1 MSSRLGLNRSGLL
14 RASWRHERA
23 RCACASWCCCVTQP
37 AQARAVPRPCG
48 HRPSRT
54 RRRGTR
60 ARRATTTPAP
70 SRRTDIR
77 KPNFLRMTGTP
88 LSVVASVTR
97 AKLWAV
103 TTCTTS
109 CAHRSPSPQLDFCSN
124 PCDVPSPPPQVRVR
138 ARFPA
143 AATAA
148 ATAAAHGGARRRRLR
163 SVWVFFARARTTAAA
178 ATEVPRASFRGTLS
192 SPPSPHDATFLTR
205 RVFMPYTTSRDVTRG
220 RYGDRTAIR
229 S

>member
-1 MSSRLGLNRSGLL
+1 MRARDNGGTPTRDDVQRL
-14 RASWRHERA
+14 RAEA
-23 RCACASWCCCVTQP
+23 
-37 AQARAVPRPCG
+37 
-48 HRPSRT
+48 
-54 RRRGTR
+54 
-60 ARRATTTPAP
+60 
-70 SRRTDIR
+70 
-77 KPNFLRMTGTP
+77 
-88 LSVVASVTR
+88 
-97 AKLWAV
+97 
-103 TTCTTS
+103 
-109 CAHRSPSPQLDFCSN
+109 SPSTAMEAALEDAEEEENEHDEEESAEEEENDEESDEEDEDDDHDAKPSQSPVPPHALTAHPPRNLSSN
-124 PCDVPSPPPQVRVR
+124 PRDAPSPPPQVRVR

-192 SPPSPHDATFLTR
+192 SPPSPHDVTFPTR
-205 RVFMPYTTSRDVTRG
+205 RVFTTPYKTSRDVTRG

>member
-1 MSSRLGLNRSGLL
+1 MSALVVPALLSAVVPRNPRRRVLFLALAIIGLVEQDEEEQEHAAQRPLL
-14 RASWRHERA
+14 RLRDGRTFASPISFLSFRPERNSYD
-23 RCACASWCCCVTQP
+23 RY
-37 AQARAVPRPCG
+37 AVV
-48 HRPSRT
+48 
-54 RRRGTR
+54 RRRGR
-60 ARRATTTPAP
+60 DP
-70 SRRTDIR
+70 R
-77 KPNFLRMTGTP
+77 KTAGRHLYHLM
-88 LSVVASVTR
+88 
-97 AKLWAV
+97 
-103 TTCTTS
+103 
-109 CAHRSPSPQLDFCSN
+109 RSSSLAFCSN
-124 PCDVPSPPPQVRVR
+124 PCDAPSPPPQVRVR

-192 SPPSPHDATFLTR
+192 SPPSPHDVTFPTR
-205 RVFMPYTTSRDVTRG
+205 RVVTPYTTSRDVTRG